1 MSKLLVDL
9 ISYFLNL
16 YQSVLVQLMSPI
28 RLMASFSYFKI

>member
-16 YQSVLVQLMSPI
+16 DQGVLVQLMGPT
-28 RLMASFSYFKI
+28 RLMASFSDFEI